1 MTTQNRAWHVRGLPH
16 WNDRSNAFLQNDM
29 VAVGWPNFPDMSALK
44 DLESIK
50 KWLRD
55 DPFHT
60 EKPGR
65 IDIAASTLNKFL
77 NLMSIDDYIVFPDD
91 RHIYFGKVSSN
102 YYYDKNLVEDQ
113 YPHCRKVDWLLNK
126 NPILRIDLTES
137 LQSQLRY
144 PRTIKEYNYDDIH
157 AVVTSNS

>member
-29 VAVGWPNFPDMSALK
+29 VAVGWPGLEDMSKRA
-44 DLESIK
+44 SIELIK
-50 KWLRD
+50 ERLRD

-60 EKPGR
+60 EVPGR
-65 IDIAASTLNKFL
+65 VDIAASTLNKFL
-77 NLMSIDDYIVFPDD
+77 NLMSIGDYIILPDNP
-91 RHIYFGKVSSN
+91 HIYFGKVSSN
-102 YYYDKNLVEDQ
+102 YYYDKNLVKDQ
-113 YPHCRKVDWLLNK
+113 YPHCRKVEWLLDK
-126 NPILRIDLTES
+126 KPILRIDLTES

-144 PRTIKEYNYDDIH
+144 PRTIKEYNYDEIH